1 MRTLFLLLCSFLFT
15 HLLAAQ
21 NFPSD
26 AQVLQDVKNYH
37 GKIATAKV
45 QNEWK
50 LEREAGYTFSNMAKR
65 VVAATTVKENGASK
79 NIIGL
84 AIYTRGGAGEGWT
97 FSRYFVTSSE
107 TVGLAEPD
115 EAQLKNQL
123 LDLLR
128 KDPMKV
134 SFNYKDIAWV
144 YDVRFP
150 EGIGY
155 TTDRTGDRIYK
166 AEIEYASKFIAYY
179 PFEGGIRRYKNPLEV
194 YVRAVDGAL
203 KVAVAIVNNQ
213 DPVET
218 TLMTE
223 KQFNDLPTLEQKPLD
238 DLFGPQGPEIPA
250 AEPEKKTKPT
260 PVAENKAATP
270 TPATE
275 NKNTTPATPNPAP
288 QKTIKLPKVKL
299 GIKGL

>member
-1 MRTLFLLLCSFLFT
+1 MRNMLMLLCSLLFT
-15 HLLAAQ
+15 QILSAQ
-21 NFPSD
+21 NFPTD
-26 AQVLQDVKNYH
+26 AKVLQDVKNYH

-50 LEREAGYTFSNMAKR
+50 LEKEAGYTFSNMAKR

-84 AIYTRGGAGEGWT
+84 AIYTRGGAGENWT

-128 KDPMKV
+128 QDPMKV
-134 SFNYKDIAWV
+134 LVTYSEVAWV
-144 YDVRFP
+144 YDIRFP

-166 AEIEYASKFIAYY
+166 AEIEYAYKFIASY

-194 YVRAVDGAL
+194 YVRVIDGAF
-203 KVAVAIVNNQ
+203 KVATAVVINR

-223 KQFNDLPTLEQKPLD
+223 KQYNALPTLAQQAFDTLY
-238 DLFGPQGPEIPA
+238 GPQGPELPA
-250 AEPEKKTKPT
+250 AEVAKNRT
-260 PVAENKAATP
+260 PAPATENKAATP
-270 TPATE
+270 ATQ
-275 NKNTTPATPNPAP
+275 NIAP
-288 QKTIKLPKVKL
+288 QKSIKLPKVKL
-299 GIKGL
+299 GGKG